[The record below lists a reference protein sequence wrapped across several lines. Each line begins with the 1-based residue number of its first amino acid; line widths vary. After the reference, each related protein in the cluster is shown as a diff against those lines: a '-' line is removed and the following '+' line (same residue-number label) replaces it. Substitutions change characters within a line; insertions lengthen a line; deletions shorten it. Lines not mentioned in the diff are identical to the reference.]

1 MNGELE
7 PQQARDFT
15 QARDQL
21 PVSGSVRK
29 LLGEAA
35 AIVLIGGLLGAA
47 SNIVRGNARIKWVED
62 KPYDV
67 LVPCSEPVGDAQVIQ
82 PDSPRVI
89 DTATLLIDTRSQSEF
104 GQWHAAGAVNVP
116 FDWLGP
122 PVQDDIKR
130 VAQMVTRSKAKQVVV
145 CGDGDDPDSGR
156 EWARLLAGGGIRN
169 VYFVQGGAPAL
180 KDALQQKGAPKP

>member
-1 MNGELE
+1 MTGELA
-7 PQQARDFT
+7 PQQAHDGT
-15 QARDQL
+15 QVWEKPLA
-21 PVSGSVRK
+21 SGSVRR
-29 LLGEAA
+29 LLAEAA
-35 AIVLIGGLLGAA
+35 AIVLMGCLLGAV
-47 SNIVRGNARIKWVED
+47 SNTVRRNERIKWVQD
-62 KPYDV
+62 RPYDV

-82 PDSPRVI
+82 PESPRVI
-89 DTATLLIDTRSQSEF
+89 GIATLLIDTRSQPEF
-104 GQWHAAGAVNVP
+104 AEWHAPGAINVP

-169 VYFVQGGAPAL
+169 VYFVQGGSPAL
-180 KDALQQKGAPKP
+180 KSALQQKGGPRP